1 MRKAFAVSVSLL
13 LALRGLDRNA
23 LDIDEV
29 CRLFLDSPTLLDQT
43 QVDGSPVALPR
54 ANEYQKIS
62 LNLGHEVRPPTI
74 DKATKSII
82 IQIDRPIGQGTS
94 EPFIE
99 GFLFPDKSG
108 VREAG
113 ILLSLFFLM

>member
-1 MRKAFAVSVSLL
+1 VRKAFAVSVSLL

-54 ANEYQKIS
+54 ANDYQKIS

-74 DKATKSII
+74 DKATKSIT
-82 IQIDRPIGQGTS
+82 QLVKELASHSSKVFCFQTS
-94 EPFIE
+94 LGLGKLVFYSRSS
-99 GFLFPDKSG
+99 F
-108 VREAG
+108 
-113 ILLSLFFLM
+113 